1 MVGGQEFYP
10 LDSWNKI
17 KESFLQREGLHPF
30 PLEAPV
36 APKDLAEIC
45 QVVNVILLSASS
57 AVQKESPWISVKE
70 TISPQHR
77 VEVTLT
83 PTGMER
89 GVTLQLNMGAE
100 ELGLESRLRGR
111 SVQSVPFKTSFIVS
125 KVNSKHP
132 LFGYSGQS
140 LSCSVA
146 INNVFK
152 PPFKLMGLSSC
163 DSIIMLQRELLE
175 LLRSIP
181 FDLAS
186 AFREHLQHQKCEVEL
201 ALPVLESIAVFLKQ
215 HALTPAGFRESLKAC
230 LLELGRRFDLEMELS
245 FTESIFSEYHG
256 QRNSFHPTAF
266 QAQIAACFE
275 NRITEILGEVIVQLT
290 RQQKDIR
297 LRLTNYAGLENERL
311 RLVALTQE
319 FEKKRRSNASEE
331 LLSKQRQGVL
341 KVRRRI
347 EKKIRQF
354 ESSKGIILVQELY
367 LSSLEKNPKLS
378 SPLAA
383 HRKQLD
389 ELKQSLQANHIS
401 VSRDIEALTHS
412 LGVRASHLLVQH
424 AIYSE
429 VEPDLSKVVS
439 VDALH
444 KYNPEVI
451 GPLLKLLP
459 TVEERLRGQ
468 DIDSNELL
476 RVILDSELSEREKN
490 AFYRFCDENPEPKSN
505 EVQRFSEQT
514 QQFLTF
520 SGGERGVDGVVDYLQ
535 MEIGCLQ
542 VVLRFAGEQGKLNTD
557 FKNHLKYYDQVFL
570 SPYLNLIENMGL
582 DAYAEIN
589 RAYRKMGNTMKVQMN
604 LSYSGIEEK
613 ALLSMFRH
621 INGQLQHKNL
631 FSASV
636 FTRQVKQFM
645 NHLSLFKNKIS
656 KSLMKRILET
666 YTVYMM
672 GSSRTKNLSRE
683 RVGVAPSTLSF
694 IRESH
699 SSLTNEDEA

>member
-10 LDSWNKI
+10 LDSWNKV
-17 KESFLQREGLHPF
+17 KQSFLQNEGLDPF
-30 PLEAPV
+30 PLKGPV
-36 APKDLAEIC
+36 SPGELSEIS
-45 QVVNVILLSASS
+45 QIVNTQLLSASS
-57 AVQKESPWISVKE
+57 AVQQESPWVSVKE

-89 GVTLQLNMGAE
+89 GVTLGLNMGVG
-100 ELGLESRLRGR
+100 ELGLENRVMGR
-111 SVQSVPFKTSFIVS
+111 SVQSVPFKTSFVVG
-125 KVNSKHP
+125 KVNPKHP

-152 PPFKLMGLSSC
+152 PPFKLMGLAPC
-163 DSIIMLQRELLE
+163 DNIITLQQELLE

-181 FDLAS
+181 FELAS
-186 AFREHLQHQKCEVEL
+186 AFKRQLQQHKCEGKL
-201 ALPVLESIAVFLKQ
+201 ASKLLNSIGIFLNQ
-215 HALTPAGFRESLKAC
+215 HALTPVEFKESLRAS
-230 LLELGRRFDLEMELS
+230 LLEIGRRFDSEMELS
-245 FTESIFSEYHG
+245 FTESVFAEYLA
-256 QRNSFHPTAF
+256 QRNSFHPTSF
-266 QAQIAACFE
+266 QDQITACFE
-275 NRITEILGEVIVQLT
+275 KRSTEILGEVIGQLS
-290 RQQKDIR
+290 RQQKEVRSR
-297 LRLTNYAGLENERL
+297 LSNFAGLENERL
-311 RLVALTQE
+311 RLAALIQE
-319 FEKKRRSNASEE
+319 LENKKRSNVSEE
-331 LLSKQRQGVL
+331 LLRKQRQGVA
-341 KVRRRI
+341 KVRERI

-367 LSSLEKNPKLS
+367 LSTLEKNPKLHVS
-378 SPLAA
+378 LAV
-383 HRKQLD
+383 HRKD
-389 ELKQSLQANHIS
+389 IEELKKSLQANHIS
-401 VSRDIEALTHS
+401 MSREIEALTHT

-429 VEPDLSKVVS
+429 IEPDLSKVVS

-451 GPLLKLLP
+451 APVLKLLP
-459 TVEERLRGQ
+459 TVEERLSCEEL
-468 DIDSNELL
+468 DSNELL
-476 RVILDSELSEREKN
+476 RVVLESELGDREKN
-490 AFYRFCDENPEPKSN
+490 AFYRFCEENPEPKNN

-514 QQFLTF
+514 QQFLSF
-520 SGGERGVDGVVDYLQ
+520 SESGRGVQGVVDYLRV
-535 MEIGCLQ
+535 EIACLQ

-557 FKNHLKYYDQVFL
+557 FKNHLKYYDKVFL
-570 SPYLNLIENMGL
+570 APYLNLIDKLGC
-582 DAYAEIN
+582 DAFAEIN
-589 RAYRKMGNTMKVQMN
+589 RAYRKLGNAMQVQMN
-604 LSYSGIEEK
+604 LTYTGIEEK

-645 NHLSLFKNKIS
+645 NHLNLFKNKIS
-656 KSLMKRILET
+656 RSLMKRILET

-694 IRESH
+694 IRKSH
-699 SSLTNEDEA
+699 SSLTSGDEP